1 LNSADVFVSARG
13 TRVPL
18 PLYGTAWKKERTA
31 GLVER
36 ALSLGFRGI
45 DTACQP
51 KHYDEAGVG
60 AGVAASLERGLRR
73 QELYLQTKFTPL
85 SGQDPKRIP
94 YDPKAGLAEQVPQ
107 SCAVSL
113 RQLGTTYL
121 DCLVLHSPVS
131 PFRRWLEVWRAMEA
145 LVERGAV
152 RELGI
157 SNCYALR
164 EFEALYGEAR
174 IKPLVL
180 QNRFYAKTGYDR
192 ELRAF
197 CLAHGILYQ
206 SFWTLTANGA
216 LLSQAPIDALA
227 RQYAVTP
234 AQVLLR
240 GLTQLGMC
248 PLTGTSSEQ
257 HMRDDLRIFEFA
269 LSAAELA
276 RLEQAFSIAAAAQ
289 SRVP

>member
-1 LNSADVFVSARG
+1 MA
-13 TRVPL
+13 
-18 PLYGTAWKKERTA
+18 
-31 GLVER
+31 
-36 ALSLGFRGI
+36 
-45 DTACQP
+45 ACL
-51 KHYDEAGVG
+51 A
-60 AGVAASLERGLRR
+60 RGLRR

-94 YDPKAGLAEQVPQ
+94 YDPHAGLAEQVRQ
-107 SCAVSL
+107 SCSVSL

-121 DCLVLHSPVS
+121 DCLVLHSPLS
-131 PFRRWLEVWRAMEA
+131 PWSRCLEVWREMEA
-145 LVERGAV
+145 LAESGAV

-157 SNCYALR
+157 SNCYEASQ
-164 EFEALYGEAR
+164 FKALYAAAR
-174 IKPLVL
+174 IKPSVL
-180 QNRFYAKTGYDR
+180 QNRFYAQTGYDR

-197 CLAHGILYQ
+197 CLAHDVLYQ
-206 SFWTLTANGA
+206 SFWTLSANGA

-257 HMRDDLRIFEFA
+257 HMRDDLGIFGFA

-276 RLEQAFSIAAAAQ
+276 RLEPAFSSAAAAQ

>member
-18 PLYGTAWKKERTA
+18 LLYGTAWKKERTA

-60 AGVAASLERGLRR
+60 AGVAAGLGRRLGR

-85 SGQDPKRIP
+85 SGQDPQRIP
-94 YDPKAGLAEQVPQ
+94 YDPQAELAEQVRQ
-107 SCAVSL
+107 SCGVSL

-121 DCLVLHSPVS
+121 DCLVLHSPLS
-131 PFRRWLEVWRAMEA
+131 PMGRWLEVWRAMEA
-145 LVERGAV
+145 LVESGAV

-157 SNCYALR
+157 SNCYELR
-164 EFEALYGEAR
+164 EFEALYGAAR

-180 QNRFYAKTGYDR
+180 QNRFYAKSGYDR

-197 CLAHGILYQ
+197 CLAHGVLYQ
-206 SFWTLTANGA
+206 SFWTLTANRA
-216 LLSQAPIDALA
+216 LLSQAPLDGLA

-234 AQVLLR
+234 EQVLLR
-240 GLTQLGMC
+240 GLTQLGIC
-248 PLTGTSSEQ
+248 PLTGTTSEQ
-257 HMRDDLRIFEFA
+257 HMREALAIFDFA
-269 LSAAELA
+269 LSAAELT
-276 RLEQAFSIAAAAQ
+276 RLSDAFSRAAQ